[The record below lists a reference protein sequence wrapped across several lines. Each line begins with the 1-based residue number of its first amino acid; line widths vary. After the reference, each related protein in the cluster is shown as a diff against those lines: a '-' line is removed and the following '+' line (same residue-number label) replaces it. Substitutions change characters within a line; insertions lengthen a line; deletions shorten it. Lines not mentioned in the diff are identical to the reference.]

1 MAAAKRTWATCSS
14 KMARPSFQTTA
25 TPCKSSTRLVRPMW
39 RIRNSR
45 LLRSM
50 NPPPALA
57 AKPRSACS
65 TCVSVTPELGH
76 AWGIGLHPQ
85 LANFA
90 SYGNGLGHP
99 WNRQQTRAQ
108 HKIRILAGLHG
119 GCYGVFAIAFGQG
132 QRNQHDL
139 AHDRRH
145 RPHDRG
151 DPAREL
157 FAHQGQSLGD
167 ELTIAINVGTPVEL
181 GVQNRKA
188 DA

>member
-50 NPPPALA
+50 NPPPA
-57 AKPRSACS
+57 
-65 TCVSVTPELGH
+65 
-76 AWGIGLHPQ
+76 

-157 FAHQGQSLGD
+157 FAHQGQPLGD